1 MNLEPSLFKPKLA
14 ALAAA
19 GAIALGI
26 ASPAHAIFG
35 IGDTVFDASNFAQNM
50 LTAARAL
57 EQINNQVEQLQNE
70 ARMLQNQAR
79 NLAGLDF
86 SALSQLRASLSATN
100 QLIQQA
106 QGLAFNVSRME
117 GEFKRLYPQAY
128 AASVPG
134 RQMAAD
140 ARQRWQNSLEALRTA
155 TQAQSQAMQ
164 NFAADERTL
173 TDLVNRSQSAVGALQ
188 AMQATNQ
195 LLALQS
201 RQAMQAQQLQI
212 TQDRAAALE
221 QARQVAVQERARE
234 VRRRFLGGGTPY
246 TPVAVRFYGATAT
259 GSEQP

>member
-1 MNLEPSLFKPKLA
+1 MNLPSSFKPRIA
-14 ALAAA
+14 ALVAVS
-19 GAIALGI
+19 AIAFGM

-35 IGDTVFDASNFAQNM
+35 VGDTVFDASNFIQNM

-70 ARMLQNQAR
+70 AQMLRNQAR
-79 NLAGLDF
+79 NLQGLDF
-86 SALSQLRASLSATN
+86 SALSELKATLAATN

-117 GEFKRLYPQAY
+117 DEFKRFYPESFS
-128 AASVPG
+128 AAISG
-134 RQMAAD
+134 AQMAGD
-140 ARQRWQNSLEALRTA
+140 ARQRWHNSLEALRTA
-155 TQAQSQAMQ
+155 TQVQSQAMQ
-164 NFAADERTL
+164 NFAADERAL
-173 TDLVNRSQSAVGALQ
+173 TDLVNRSQSATGALQ

-201 RQAMQAQQLQI
+201 RQAIQAQQLQI

-234 VRRRFLGGGTPY
+234 VRRRFMGSGTPY
-246 TPVAVRFYGATAT
+246 TPHSVNFYG
-259 GSEQP
+259 S